1 MSNAVNETAV
11 ENHTVCTHIFWN
23 SVIYFLYLSICI
35 CVVRV
40 CDLFTL
46 KFLSI
51 WNTCQ

>member
-23 SVIYFLYLSICI
+23 FVVYFLYLSICI

-40 CDLFTL
+40 CDLLTL